1 MIKWPELSIRAADGP
16 WSQEE
21 FSTLIRLTEVGHS
34 AAALTEIVELI
45 KSVRFPADMSFAVW
59 GDETGSAL
67 DWSERRRFTD
77 LTLKTAAELADAVG
91 VVGEE
96 IPLIYPTCLSFRL
109 AKPMLFDV

>member
-45 KSVRFPADMSFAVW
+45 KSARFPVTDDGRKFISDMSFAVW
-59 GDETGSAL
+59 GGESGSLL
-67 DWSERRRFTD
+67 D
-77 LTLKTAAELADAVG
+77 
-91 VVGEE
+91 
-96 IPLIYPTCLSFRL
+96 
-109 AKPMLFDV
+109 